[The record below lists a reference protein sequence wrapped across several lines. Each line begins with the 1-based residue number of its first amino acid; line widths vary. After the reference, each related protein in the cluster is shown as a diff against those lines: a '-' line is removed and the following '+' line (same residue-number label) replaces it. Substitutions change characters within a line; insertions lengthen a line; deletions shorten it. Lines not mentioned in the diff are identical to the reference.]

1 MNQFDLGP
9 PDPHGPHHGGHTE
22 LTDFDKL
29 ATNLAW
35 FGAMVIIA
43 IRLLLV
49 DPARTTYGPLDQKL
63 PGLTKLVFSPGYTA
77 SAALLMIFCAW
88 YGRKMRRLYDSKA
101 ASNILFMGIVVAVL
115 ANALLIYGLYAP
127 AGGALDH
134 LYDAGSR

>member
-1 MNQFDLGP
+1 MNEFEYRP
-9 PDPHGPHHGGHTE
+9 PGGGHTE

-35 FGAMVIIA
+35 FGAIVIVV
-43 IRLLLV
+43 IRVLLV
-49 DPARTTYGPLDQKL
+49 DPAKTTYGPLDQKL
-63 PGLTKLVFSPGYTA
+63 PGLTKLVFSPGYTI

-88 YGRKMRRLYDSKA
+88 YGRKMRRLYDSRS
-101 ASNILFMGIVVAVL
+101 ASNILFFGILVAIL
-115 ANALLIYGLYAP
+115 ANGLLIYGLYAP

>member
-9 PDPHGPHHGGHTE
+9 PDPYDQHGSGHTE

-35 FGAMVIIA
+35 FGAIVLVA
-43 IRLLLV
+43 IRFLLV
-49 DPARTTYGPLDQKL
+49 DPARTTYGPLDEKL

-88 YGRKMRRLYDSKA
+88 YGRKMRRLYDSRS
-101 ASNILFMGIVVAVL
+101 ASNILFFGIVVAVL
-115 ANALLIYGLYAP
+115 ANGLLIYGLYAP